1 MVAVGNVIGY
11 SSILLPQLKREDSA
25 IKINSSDE
33 SWIGEICCDGESLR
47 IKINLLISFPASIA
61 TVSMAIACMLSGV
74 IIEKYGR
81 KSIFQIMNIP
91 LVVGWAIFY
100 FSINVNGLL
109 LGRFVTGLCVGLLST
124 PVPVYISEI
133 TQPTYRGLFLS
144 AQCVAVAFGILMP
157 HALGM
162 YVKWEFVALIC
173 AVVPLVCY
181 IMIEMVPESPSWLLD
196 DGQMEKASK
205 SFTWYR
211 GHYLDSKY
219 EFEKLVE
226 GQKLSKLQNEPMA
239 FHNILTMARTKSF
252 YKPLL
257 ILLVYSVT
265 LQASGPNVIAFYT
278 VDILKN
284 SIGASINEYV
294 ATIILDVTRLAASL
308 VSCIIV
314 NNVRR
319 RPLTAFSGVATAA
332 TLFGLSAYLYC
343 ASMNESLKQLYGV
356 PLTLYTLYIIFI
368 TIGLNPLTWT
378 LTGELFPLR
387 YRGVGSALVTF
398 FNFVCFF
405 VSVKVTPALFLAL
418 GEQGVL
424 LLFGIC
430 CFTGT
435 IIIIAFLP
443 ETHNK
448 TLQQIED
455 SYDNRRS
462 VANTRTKS
470 IKFQDQQHP

>member
-1 MVAVGNVIGY
+1 MVALGNVIGY
-11 SSILLPQLKREDSA
+11 SSILLPQLKYEDSP
-25 IKINSSDE
+25 IKLNSSDE
-33 SWIGEICCDGESLR
+33 SWIGETCCDGHSLR
-47 IKINLLISFPASIA
+47 IKINFSISFPAAIA
-61 TVSMAIACMLSGV
+61 TVSMAIACMLAGV
-74 IIEKYGR
+74 VIEKYGR

-91 LVVGWAIFY
+91 LVVGWSIFY

-109 LGRFVTGLCVGLLST
+109 LGRFLTGFCVGLLST

-173 AVVPLVCY
+173 AAVPLLCY
-181 IMIEMVPESPSWLLD
+181 ILIEMVPESPSWLLD
-196 DGQMEKASK
+196 DGQMDKASK
-205 SFTWYR
+205 SFTWFR

-239 FHNILTMARTKSF
+239 FHNILTMASTKSF

-257 ILLVYSVT
+257 ILLVFSVT
-265 LQASGPNVIAFYT
+265 LQASGPYVIAFYT

-284 SIGASINEYV
+284 SIGGNMNEYV
-294 ATIILDVTRLAASL
+294 ATIILDVTRLAASF
-308 VSCIIV
+308 VSCIVIK
-314 NNVRR
+314 NVGR
-319 RPLTAFSGVATAA
+319 RPLAAFSGITTAA
-332 TLFGLSAYLYC
+332 SLFSLSAYLFC
-343 ASMNESLKQLYGV
+343 ASMNESLKQLYGI
-356 PLTLYTLYIIFI
+356 PLTLYTLYMISI
-368 TIGLNPLTWT
+368 TLGLNPLTWT

-405 VSVKVTPALFLAL
+405 VSVKVTPALFVAL

-435 IIIIAFLP
+435 IIIITFLP

-455 SYDNRRS
+455 SYDNRRTI
-462 VANTRTKS
+462 ANQRTKS
-470 IKFQDQQHP
+470 TKIQDEQHP